1 MFVNGLMF
9 AQTFCNFRFVYC
21 KSKKFNIELFLCYSF
36 FSHFLT
42 LSARIN
48 ICICHSAI
56 AYSVNSFSRF
66 FATSQ
71 LLLMPFGIL
80 ILNFFEQQRKEKKT
94 NLFVALCNS
103 PYFSSSFF
111 QFQYTFRATI
121 TIYDWFVY
129 ITYTALYKYTYE
141 REKKRN
147 CFITIATMEASWK
160 TYFNKKKLQIASK
173 LTQIQIRIVWMYNA
187 DKLH

>member
-66 FATSQ
+66 FATSR

-80 ILNFFEQQRKEKKT
+80 ILNFFEQQRKEKKNEFIRSFVQFSIFFFFVLSISIHISRYNY
-94 NLFVALCNS
+94 NL
-103 PYFSSSFF
+103 
-111 QFQYTFRATI
+111 
-121 TIYDWFVY
+121 
-129 ITYTALYKYTYE
+129 
-141 REKKRN
+141 
-147 CFITIATMEASWK
+147 
-160 TYFNKKKLQIASK
+160 
-173 LTQIQIRIVWMYNA
+173 
-187 DKLH
+187 